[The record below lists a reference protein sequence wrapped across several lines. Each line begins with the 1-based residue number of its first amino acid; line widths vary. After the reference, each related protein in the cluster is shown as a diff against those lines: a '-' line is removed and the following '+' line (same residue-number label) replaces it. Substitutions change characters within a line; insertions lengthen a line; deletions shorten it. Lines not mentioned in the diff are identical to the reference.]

1 MADMGNM
8 GDMGNM
14 EGAVGTK
21 CAQAAA
27 TAQLDESAGFAQSAG
42 FVQSAGFAQSVLAGR
57 IGPARCP
64 GHGPEHPVRLW
75 GSQVRGQAGLPWPEP
90 APCAL

>member
-1 MADMGNM
+1 ME
-8 GDMGNM
+8 DMGNM

-27 TAQLDESAGFAQSAG
+27 TAQLDESAG

>member
-27 TAQLDESAGFAQSAG
+27 TAQLDESAG